1 MEGVID
7 NGILSVE
14 YKLTCEFESLSKG
27 KGKINCVVNIPR
39 WKFKTDALEAL
50 QEELQSKCPDA
61 KSYKDILTFESLDDD
76 EEDEDDEDE
85 E

>member
-1 MEGVID
+1 M
-7 NGILSVE
+7 GILSVE

-39 WKFKTDALEAL
+39 WKSKTDALEAL

-61 KSYKDILTFESLDDD
+61 KLNVEIVKFERL
-76 EEDEDDEDE
+76 
-85 E
+85 